1 MDMHDWFG
9 GPELQIKYNKQNTN
23 SKPLRPHCEDFAQR
37 IPKLTKEQSSPPLAQ
52 HTNFHPTTFDLY
64 CPAHIDPKKIFVHK
78 ICQMQ
83 NENHKKSNISFAR
96 STSTSKTYWS
106 DAILV
111 PKSPW
116 TSPFLTFWNTSLI
129 LLLRTKTSF
138 VLRYESFNLVF
149 GFLGK
154 LYFDC
159 LPCKI
164 ALNKLVK

>member
-1 MDMHDWFG
+1 MNLPQNISLSLPLFIYFFIISLTLSLPLWLTS
-9 GPELQIKYNKQNTN
+9 GPFLCFLLEKISFFSLSLFLYL
-23 SKPLRPHCEDFAQR
+23 SFSLS
-37 IPKLTKEQSSPPLAQ
+37 LTL
-52 HTNFHPTTFDLY
+52 L
-64 CPAHIDPKKIFVHK
+64 KKIFVHK